1 MKKQLLAVSLFM
13 SFLFGSAISFITGV
27 APLLMIGIVAVLTF
41 VPKGVAQGCL
51 MTTVGI
57 DYTQLTAPAGEL
69 TDLKK
74 LLFLETL
81 VSEKIELFH
90 TVDTKVYN
98 GDKMAGIGDFAE
110 VGQKAGATCDTPN
123 FTNDTARTIENTWV
137 IGEWE
142 VAESMCYKDIMAKV
156 AKFYLKDGNQIGDI
170 SGTIATD
177 IYMPLLQSAMQRMI
191 WRLAWFGDTAAA
203 LVSGGGKIKNGSEVK
218 LFTTCN
224 GFWKQLNTIIGNN
237 STLRVPISRNIESSI
252 ATMSLNA
259 TGALT
264 VSVTAGGTGWV
275 VGDTLTINGGT
286 AGNLCL
292 VKVATL
298 SSDAIATVTIVSM
311 GTGYSTG
318 AGQATT
324 KVSSTAGA
332 GATLNISALST
343 GGGTGYAVGEIVTIN
358 GGDVTNLAT
367 IRVTTLSGTIVTGF
381 VVVNPGSGYS
391 VSNVNY
397 TVSSTGAGSLMC
409 VNITA
414 LTTTTYATQ
423 MVAPTNA
430 IQIIDSLIYKAN
442 IKLRNADDKF
452 IMCTRSLADAFE
464 NQLTVGTIYTQIQ
477 WETAAN
483 GMQYFKRKGVDI
495 YPIDLWDVFIQTY
508 EDNGTK
514 FNNPHRAVFTTKS
527 NLHIGTPSGDLI
539 ETLDIW
545 FNKDLQQTR
554 MLAKDQIGAQIV
566 DTTLL
571 MYAV

>member
-98 GDKMAGIGDFAE
+98 GDKIAGIGDFAE

-177 IYMPLLQSAMQRMI
+177 IYMPLLQIAMQRMI

-252 ATMSLNA
+252 ASMNLNA
-259 TGALT
+259 TGIL
-264 VSVTAGGTGWV
+264 SVAVVAGGTGYT
-275 VGDTLTINGGT
+275 VGDIITVTTGT
-286 AGNLCL
+286 AGNL
-292 VKVATL
+292 ATL
-298 SSDAIATVTIVSM
+298 KVTTAGSGIVSALSVVTM
-311 GTGYSTG
+311 GTGCTTG
-318 AGQATT
+318 VGQATT
-324 KVSSTAGA
+324 GGTGI
-332 GATLNISALST
+332 GLTITPTLST
-343 GGGTGYAVGEIVTIN
+343 GGGTGYAVGEIIAIN
-358 GGDVTNLAT
+358 GGIVPAT
-367 IRVTTLSGTIVTGF
+367 IRVTTLAGSIVTGF
-381 VVVNPGSGYS
+381 VVVNQGTGYTASGYNFS
-391 VSNVNY
+391 
-397 TVSSTGAGSLMC
+397 TSSTGAGSLLS

-423 MVAPTNA
+423 MIAPTDA
-430 IQIIDSLIYKAN
+430 IQIIDAMIYKAN

-452 IMCTRSLADAFE
+452 IMCTRSLSDAFE

-477 WETAAN
+477 WETAEN

-527 NLHIGTPSGDLI
+527 NLHIGTPSSDLI

-554 MLAKDQIGAQIV
+554 MLAKDQIGAQLV
-566 DTTLL
+566 DATLV

>member
-177 IYMPLLQSAMQRMI
+177 IYMPLLQIAMQRMI

-224 GFWKQLNTIIGNN
+224 GFWKQINTIIGNN

-252 ATMSLNA
+252 ASMNLNA
-259 TGALT
+259 TGIL
-264 VSVTAGGTGWV
+264 SVAVVAGGTGYT
-275 VGDTLTINGGT
+275 VGDIITVTTGT
-286 AGNLCL
+286 AGNL
-292 VKVATL
+292 ATL
-298 SSDAIATVTIVSM
+298 KVTTAGSGIVSALSVVTM
-311 GTGYSTG
+311 GTGCTTG
-318 AGQATT
+318 VGQATT
-324 KVSSTAGA
+324 GGTGI
-332 GATLNISALST
+332 GLTITPTLST
-343 GGGTGYAVGEIVTIN
+343 GGGTGYAVGEIIAIN
-358 GGDVTNLAT
+358 GGIVPAT
-367 IRVTTLSGTIVTGF
+367 IRVTTLAGSIVTGF
-381 VVVNPGSGYS
+381 VVVNQGTGYTASGYNFS
-391 VSNVNY
+391 
-397 TVSSTGAGSLMC
+397 TSSTGAGSLLS

-423 MVAPTNA
+423 MIAPTDA
-430 IQIIDSLIYKAN
+430 IQIIDAMIYKAN

-477 WETAAN
+477 WETAEN

-527 NLHIGTPSGDLI
+527 NLHIGTPSSDLI

-554 MLAKDQIGAQIV
+554 MLAKDQIGAQLV
-566 DTTLL
+566 DATLV